1 MRPQLGFVTAS
12 AANGLSASGLA
23 EQVALG
29 NFTNRTTGSGAVWG
43 SALPEPEFFLYAGT
57 GVVTCAV
64 VGCAASWLF
73 PAPRGKV
80 AHLTRAGVVE
90 EQQV

>member
-29 NFTNRTTGSGAVWG
+29 NFTNRTTGSGA
-43 SALPEPEFFLYAGT
+43 LI
-57 GVVTCAV
+57 
-64 VGCAASWLF
+64 
-73 PAPRGKV
+73 
-80 AHLTRAGVVE
+80 
-90 EQQV
+90 